1 MKPDPLPRALP
12 PGSRIGLDLGA
23 TLIKIAVLPD
33 GAPIR
38 EFRGF
43 VVAGDELRSLAER
56 VAGGPPAALAAT
68 GGGAARLAALLPP
81 NRRPRL
87 VDEFVAWGRGEAA
100 LSDDAAA
107 SGDPHLLVSLG
118 TGTSVLRVSQGAV
131 TRVGGTAVGGGTLRG
146 LGALLLGV
154 DDADALAD
162 LAGRGDA
169 RRVDLLVGDLY
180 SGGGI
185 ALMPDLT
192 AANFGKLASRAPE
205 DVAAALV
212 RLVGETVALVAGGL
226 ASTLEARHAR
236 VDVVFAGTTISGQ
249 PVLREVLAATARLV
263 GCEPRFP
270 ARGAFFGA
278 LGALVSID
286 AGLEPDVAPRRSAKR
301 ERGAP

>member
-1 MKPDPLPRALP
+1 MKPDALPRAFP

-33 GAPIR
+33 GAPVR

-43 VVAGDELRSLAER
+43 VVAGDELPDLAER
-56 VAGGPPAALAAT
+56 VADGPPAALAAT
-68 GGGAARLAALLPP
+68 GGGAARLASLLPS

-87 VDEFVAWGRGEAA
+87 VDEFAAWGRGEAA
-100 LSDDAAA
+100 LSDGDAAT

-131 TRVGGTAVGGGTLRG
+131 TRAGGTAVGGGTLRG

-154 DDADALAD
+154 DDPDALAD
-162 LAGRGDA
+162 LARRGDA

-180 SGGGI
+180 AGGGI

-226 ASTLEARHAR
+226 AAALEARHAR
-236 VDVVFAGTTISGQ
+236 ADVVFAGTTIPGQ
-249 PVLREVLAATARLV
+249 PLLREVLAATTRLV

-270 ARGAFFGA
+270 ARGAFLGAVGA
-278 LGALVSID
+278 LASLESPSNRGSRR
-286 AGLEPDVAPRRSAKR
+286 GLR
-301 ERGAP
+301 